1 MSLPHRSVANLNSF
15 ICDKWYNVMETQYK
29 WLHIFCYPQ
38 WKALV
43 HKIAA
48 IEAELDKLQKGKE
61 KKKRLK
67 IKSLEK

>member
-48 IEAELDKLQKGKE
+48 IEAELDKLQ
-61 KKKRLK
+61 
-67 IKSLEK
+67 